1 MKGIVFNL
9 LEEVVTSDHGDDAWI
24 TLIEGT
30 GVSGIYTSVGSYP
43 DEELYTLVQASAEAL
58 DLSVDEMLR
67 VFGRK
72 AMPLLA
78 QRYPVFFEDQ
88 TSSRSLILSLN
99 DIIHPEVRKLYSGA
113 GCPHFHFQ
121 QGSDGR
127 LVVGYQSPRKL
138 CQLAHG
144 FVDGTADHF
153 GEAVRIEHEMCMN
166 HGDPVCRMGIE
177 WLS

>member
-9 LEEVVTSDHGDDAWI
+9 LEEVVTSDHGADTWI
-24 TLIEGT
+24 ALIEAT
-30 GVSGIYTSVGSYP
+30 EVSGIYTSVGSYP
-43 DEELYTLVQASAEAL
+43 DEELFTLVMAAANGL
-58 DLSVDEMLR
+58 NISVDETLR
-67 VFGRK
+67 LFGRK

-78 QRYPVFFEDQ
+78 ERYPVFFQDH
-88 TSSRSLILSLN
+88 TSARSLILSVN

-121 QGSDGR
+121 HGADGR
-127 LVVGYQSPRKL
+127 LMVGYQSPRKL

-144 FVDGTADHF
+144 FVHGTADHF

-166 HGDPVCRMGIE
+166 QGDPVCRMGIE
-177 WLS
+177 WMS